1 MPPRGVCTM
10 PVLTWTV
17 RMPAAA
23 AGVGRP
29 PGEPGHHV
37 GQEPLAARAGLGQHL
52 LAPVRAVDVPMADAV
67 TNA

>member
-23 AGVGRP
+23 AGV
-29 PGEPGHHV
+29 
-37 GQEPLAARAGLGQHL
+37 AASSQPATTSARKPSPRGLVS
-52 LAPVRAVDVPMADAV
+52 VRISSPRSGP
-67 TNA
+67 